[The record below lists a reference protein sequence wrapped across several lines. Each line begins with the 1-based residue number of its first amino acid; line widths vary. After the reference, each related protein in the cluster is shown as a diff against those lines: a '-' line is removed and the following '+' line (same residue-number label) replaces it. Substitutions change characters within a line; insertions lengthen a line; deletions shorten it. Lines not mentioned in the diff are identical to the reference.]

1 MPSGVYKRK
10 PRPKWVRAKISRT
23 LKAQKTANSTGKPVY
38 PWNRWFAKN
47 RVKFVVVHKYDFTCS
62 VPMMVRQIRN
72 EASKR
77 GVKVSTSATKHPK
90 RIEVTIRRK

>member
-10 PRPKWVRAKISRT
+10 PMKKAVREKISRT
-23 LKAQKTANSTGKPVY
+23 LKARKIVNRTGRLVY

-47 RVKFVVVHKYDFTCS
+47 RRRFTVFFKKDYTCS
-62 VPMMVRQIRN
+62 SSMMARSIRN

-77 GVKVSTSATKHPK
+77 GVSVSIWSYEDDQV
-90 RIEVTIRRK
+90 EVVIHK